1 MARKRPAVPLS
12 IAGSD
17 PTGGAGLQADLKVF
31 LRYGLSGA
39 AVCTATTA
47 QGVGGVRAVHAV
59 PAAVVGDQLAALL
72 ADIRPAAVKVGLLGS
87 GENVRAV
94 ARALLPLARRG
105 VPIVVD
111 PVLAASDGTRLL
123 PAADV
128 PALRR
133 HLLPLATLVTP
144 NLAEAAELSGSDE
157 PHVRAHTDEVVATLL
172 RGGCRNVLIKGG
184 HMDGDE
190 AVDVLGLRGGE
201 MVLFSATRIARRSDV
216 HGTGCALS
224 AAIAA
229 LLALGR
235 DLEDAVQGGK
245 AFVTAAIEK
254 ARPVGRGGARQL
266 DFLAKL
272 E

>member
-1 MARKRPAVPLS
+1 MAPKRFTVPLT

-17 PTGGAGLQADLKVF
+17 PSGGAGLQADLKVF

-39 AVCTATTA
+39 AVCTANTA
-47 QGVGGVRAVHAV
+47 QSPAGVAAVNPV
-59 PAAVVGDQLAALL
+59 PAAVVTAQLATLL
-72 ADIRPAAVKVGLLGS
+72 ADVRPAAVKVGMLAS

-94 ARALLPLARRG
+94 ARALLPLSRRG

-128 PALRR
+128 PLLQR
-133 HLLPLATLVTP
+133 HLFPLATLVTP
-144 NLAEAAELSGSDE
+144 NLAEAAELAGVTE
-157 PHVRAHTDEVVATLL
+157 AQVRGKTDEVVRTLL
-172 RGGCRNVLIKGG
+172 RSGCRNVLVKGG
-184 HMDGDE
+184 HVDSE
-190 AVDVLGLRGGE
+190 ESVDVLGVKGGE
-201 MVLFSATRIARRSDV
+201 LVLFSAKRLPRRTSV

-229 LLALGR
+229 LLAVGR
-235 DLEDAVQGGK
+235 SLEDSVQGGK
-245 AFVTAAIEK
+245 AFVTAALAGAKPI
-254 ARPVGRGGARQL
+254 GRGSKQL
-266 DFLAKL
+266 DFLARL

>member
-1 MARKRPAVPLS
+1 MAKPRPVPLT

-17 PTGGAGLQADLKVF
+17 PSGGAGLQADLKVF

-39 AVCTATTA
+39 AVCTAATA
-47 QGVGGVRAVHAV
+47 QGTAGV
-59 PAAVVGDQLAALL
+59 AAVYPLEAEVVSAQLAALL
-72 ADIRPAAVKVGLLGS
+72 ADLKPAAVKVGMLGS
-87 GENVRAV
+87 GANVRAV
-94 ARALLPLARRG
+94 SRALLPLVRRN

-111 PVLAASDGTRLL
+111 PVLAAGDGTRLL
-123 PAADV
+123 PAEDV
-128 PALRR
+128 PVLRR

-144 NLAEAAELSGSDE
+144 NLAEAAELAGTDE
-157 PHVRAHTDEVVATLL
+157 ARVRQHTDEVVATLL

-184 HMDGDE
+184 HMPGEE

-201 MVLFSATRIARRSDV
+201 MVLFSATRVPRRTRV

-254 ARPVGRGGARQL
+254 ARRVGRGEARQL

-272 E
+272 D

>member
-1 MARKRPAVPLS
+1 MTRKRFVVPLT

-47 QGVGGVRAVHAV
+47 QGPTGVAAVHPV
-59 PAAVVGDQLAALL
+59 PAGVVTSQLVTLL
-72 ADIRPAAVKVGLLGS
+72 RDVKPAAIKVGLLGS

-94 ARALLPLARRG
+94 ARALLPLSRRG
-105 VPIVVD
+105 VPIVLD

-123 PAADV
+123 PADDV
-128 PALRR
+128 ALLRR

-144 NLAEAAELSGSDE
+144 NLAEAAELAGTDE
-157 PHVRAHTDEVVATLL
+157 DRVRSHTDEVVQALL

-184 HMDGDE
+184 HLDGDE
-190 AVDVLGLRGGE
+190 AVDVLGLKGGE
-201 MVLFSATRIARRSDV
+201 MVLFSAARVPRRLNV

-224 AAIAA
+224 AGITA

-235 DLEDAVQGGK
+235 SLEDAVQGGK
-245 AFVTAAIEK
+245 AFVTAAIET
-254 ARPVGRGGARQL
+254 ARPIGKGERQL
-266 DFLAKL
+266 DFLARL

>member
-1 MARKRPAVPLS
+1 MARKRFVVPLT

-47 QGVGGVRAVHAV
+47 QGPSRVVGVHAV
-59 PAAVVGDQLAALL
+59 PASVVTAQLAALL
-72 ADIRPAAVKVGLLGS
+72 QDVKPAAVKVGLLGS

-94 ARALLPLARRG
+94 ARALLPLSRRG

-123 PAADV
+123 PEADV
-128 PALRR
+128 PLLRR

-144 NLAEAAELSGSDE
+144 NLAEAAELAGTDE
-157 PHVRAHTDEVVATLL
+157 ARLRTHTDEVVQALL

-184 HMDGDE
+184 HLDGDE
-190 AVDVLGLRGGE
+190 AVDVLGLKGGA
-201 MVLFSATRIARRSDV
+201 MVLFSSERVPRRKDV

-235 DLEDAVQGGK
+235 NLEDAVQGGK
-245 AFVTAAIEK
+245 AFVTAGIEK
-254 ARPVGRGGARQL
+254 ARPIGRGARQL